1 MPTPDD
7 FLHTV
12 KEVGGV
18 FKFGTG
24 VLGKSAIALG
34 VLLIAVIVA
43 VARLHSDGAIIAVII
58 IGAALFFG
66 WFAYVL
72 RFAGD
77 HPDAALLEGA
87 EWSSY
92 HKFQAAAKGYTPTQ
106 AEQQPVLAPGSNLQL
121 IAERTNSKESDE
133 GQEEK

>member
-1 MPTPDD
+1 MSIPED
-7 FLHTV
+7 FVHTA

-18 FKFGTG
+18 FKFGSG

-34 VLLIAVIVA
+34 VLLIAVTVA
-43 VARLHSDGAIIAVII
+43 AARLHSDGAIIAVIV
-58 IGAALFFG
+58 IGSLLFLG

-72 RFAGD
+72 KFAGD

-92 HKFQAAAKGYTPTQ
+92 RKFQATAKGYIPTT
-106 AEQQPVLAPGSNLQL
+106 AEQQPTLSPGVGSLALSGDS
-121 IAERTNSKESDE
+121 AKEADME
-133 GQEEK
+133 PK